1 MKDVQSQFDERNIS
15 LNEVGIKDLVYPVE
29 IKDAEGNWMT
39 ATADI
44 SCSVGLGPNQKGTH
58 MSRFVEVLQESNRL
72 DLKHIHEWLQK
83 MRNHLDAE
91 TSFLNIRL
99 KYFVHKK
106 SPVTGNPS
114 LLSVDAEVRAALLD
128 DDRLEMETTVC
139 TPVTTL
145 CPCSKEISDYS
156 AHNQRALVTITA
168 NTRKFIPFE
177 TFVKISEDSASS
189 PLYTL
194 LKRPD
199 EKYVTEY
206 AYDHPRFVEDV
217 CREAKQ
223 RMDTLPD
230 IRKYDIQVESME
242 SIHNHQAFAKV
253 LGGSEVRK

>member
-1 MKDVQSQFDERNIS
+1 M
-15 LNEVGIKDLVYPVE
+15 
-29 IKDAEGNWMT
+29 
-39 ATADI
+39 
-44 SCSVGLGPNQKGTH
+44 
-58 MSRFVEVLQESNRL
+58 LQESNRL

-91 TSFLNIRL
+91 TSFLDIRL

-230 IRKYDIQVESME
+230 IRKYEIQVESME